1 MSSHFA
7 VEGLPLAELRKRT
20 STKWRDFPAD
30 VLPLPVA
37 EMDFEV
43 ARPIRDLLIGMLEK
57 SDTGYLGAVPE
68 LNASFV
74 AFAKNRWNWTVDL
87 EQIFTCTDVGVGMV
101 EMARTIVQPGDS
113 IMVNSPVYHNFYNWI
128 NELKGTLHDAPLKRG
143 GGDNLHYSLDFDAI
157 EAGYKAGV
165 KIHFLCNP
173 HNPAGTV
180 FTRDELSQ
188 LADLAKKY
196 GVAIFSDEIHAPLTY
211 SDHTF
216 VPFLDVSETAREV
229 GICVTAASKSWN
241 IAGLKCAIIVT
252 ASEKEK
258 ARATNMPQ
266 AVHYRASLFGAFAA
280 AKAFE
285 CSDWLDA
292 AMVTLDHNRKYVKD
306 LLTSH
311 LPTVGY
317 RIPDCSYLAWLDVSA
332 LNLGENPQ
340 QVFVDKGRV
349 AFNAGA
355 TFSPANTSHNQFVRL
370 NFGTSTAILEEAV
383 QRMVAATR

>member
-1 MSSHFA
+1 MSSHFT

-20 STKWRDFPAD
+20 STKWRDFPGD

-37 EMDFEV
+37 EMDFEI

-74 AFAKNRWNWTVDL
+74 AFAKSRWNWEVDS

-113 IMVNSPVYHNFYNWI
+113 IMVNSPVYHNMYNWI
-128 NELKGTLHDAPLKRG
+128 NELKCTLHDAPLKRG
-143 GGDNLHYSLDFDAI
+143 GADNLHYTLDFDAI

-216 VPFLDVSETAREV
+216 VPFLNVSETAREV

-258 ARATNMPQ
+258 ARATNMPA

-292 AMVTLDHNRKYVKD
+292 ALITLDHNRTHLKD
-306 LLTSH
+306 LLAQH
-311 LPTVGY
+311 LPSVGY
-317 RIPDCSYLAWLDVSA
+317 RIPDCSYLAWLDVSS
-332 LNLGENPQ
+332 LDLGENPQ
-340 QVFVDKGRV
+340 QAFLDKGRV
-349 AFNAGA
+349 AFNAGS
-355 TFSPANTSHNQFVRL
+355 TFSPTHSQFVRL
-370 NFGTSTAILEEAV
+370 NFGTSAEILEEAV
-383 QRMVAATR
+383 KRMVAATR

>member
-1 MSSHFA
+1 MSKSLT
-7 VEGLPLAELRKRT
+7 VDGLPLTELRHRT
-20 STKWRDFPAD
+20 STKWRDFDAD

-37 EMDFEV
+37 EMDFEI
-43 ARPIRDLLIGMLEK
+43 AQPIRNLLIGMLEK
-57 SDTGYLGAVPE
+57 SDTGYLGDIPE

-74 AFAKNRWNWTVDL
+74 AFAKSRWNWEVDS

-113 IMVNSPVYHNFYNWI
+113 IMVNSPVYHNMYNWI
-128 NELKGTLHDAPLKRG
+128 NELKCTLHDAPLKRG
-143 GGDNLHYSLDFDAI
+143 GADNLHYTLDFDAI

-188 LADLAKKY
+188 IADLAKKY

-211 SDHTF
+211 SDQTF
-216 VPFLDVSETAREV
+216 VPFLNVSDAAREV

-241 IAGLKCAIIVT
+241 LAGLKCAIIVT

-258 ARATNMPQ
+258 ARATNMPK

-280 AKAFE
+280 AKAYE
-285 CSDWLDA
+285 CTDWLDA
-292 AMVTLDHNRKYVKD
+292 ALVTLDRNRRYVKE
-306 LLTSH
+306 LLTAH

-317 RIPDCSYLAWLDVSA
+317 RIPDCSYLAWLDVST
-332 LNLGENPQ
+332 LKLGEEPQ
-340 QVFVDKGRV
+340 QVFLDTGRV

-355 TFSPANTSHNQFVRL
+355 TFSPANSTHNQFVRL
-370 NFGTSTAILEEAV
+370 NFGTSREILDEAV
-383 QRMVAATR
+383 ARMVATTK